1 MNIIDAVNAV
11 KCLRRTGWMQ
21 LGIPDAETVAGHSFE
36 AAILAIELAPI
47 VGANPEKTA
56 VLALVHDL
64 PEAVMGDIPRW
75 TSSRM
80 NRIDVEAAM
89 EIGPNIARLV
99 SEFLDG
105 RTIEAK
111 VARLCDLL
119 STNIQAKRYLNV
131 GYDVIRIE
139 EETRNQ
145 VLEILENVELVSLK
159 EKVESLMDLKP

>member
-1 MNIIDAVNAV
+1 MDIIDAVNAV

-21 LGIPDAETVAGHSFE
+21 LGIPDAETVAEHSFE

-75 TSSRM
+75 TSSRI
-80 NRIDVEAAM
+80 NRIDVEAAI
-89 EIGPNIARLV
+89 EIGPNIAGLV

-105 RTIEAK
+105 KTIEAK

-119 STNIQAKRYLNV
+119 STNIQAKRYLSV
-131 GYDVIRIE
+131 GYDVTRIE
-139 EETRNQ
+139 EETRRQ
-145 VLEILENVELVSLK
+145 VLEMLENTELAPLRK
-159 EKVESLMDLKP
+159 KVEPLMD